1 VEIRPALTHADLPEQ
16 YPAEEVDRV
25 LDKIS
30 AFGIQSL
37 TSEERHFLDE
47 VSKQKRKDL
56 H

>member
-1 VEIRPALTHADLPEQ
+1 MARPEPVDLHEE

-37 TSEERHFLDE
+37 TADERRFLDE
-47 VSKQKRKDL
+47 VSKRKRRDL